1 VLTQRDKKR
10 YLRQMIIPG
19 WEEAG
24 QERIKNSRVFI
35 AGAGGLGSAVSIY
48 LSAAGVGYLKIVDKD
63 IIEISN
69 LNRQILYIEEDIGRA
84 KAESARQRLND
95 INKDITIEVVGEEIG
110 EENII
115 ELLSDMDVI
124 VDCMDNFTA
133 RFILNKRAIEQGI
146 AFIHGGVWGLG
157 GVVTTIIPGKTPC
170 LKCIFPEVP
179 PSSGLFPVLG
189 TTVGVIGSIQATE
202 TLKYITKRGDL
213 LSNRLLLY
221 DGESM
226 SFEEVE
232 IERDSNCPVC
242 GDL

>member
-1 VLTQRDKKR
+1 MLTQRDKKR
-10 YLRQMIIPG
+10 YLRQIIIPD

-48 LSAAGVGYLKIVDKD
+48 LSAAGIGYLKIVDKD

-95 INKDITIEVVGEEIG
+95 INKDITIEVVEEEIG

-115 ELLSDMDVI
+115 ELLSDVDVI
-124 VDCMDNFTA
+124 VDCMDNFAA
-133 RFILNKRAIEQGI
+133 RFILNKRAVEQGI
-146 AFIHGGVWGLG
+146 VFIHGGVWGLG

-179 PSSGLFPVLG
+179 PSSELFPVLG

-202 TLKYITKRGDL
+202 ALKYITKRGDL

-232 IERDSNCPVC
+232 IERASNCPVC